1 MKHFLFLILIS
12 FIGKSQVLILDN
24 TSQKPI
30 SNVEVFNNKGIL
42 LTTTNENG
50 EIDLIKEEDF
60 PVTFSHF
67 LYHNFESKSFSKVV
81 NLSPKSI
88 ILNDVVVKGNP
99 NKYIIIEGYY
109 RGFQTKNDTLDVFA
123 DAKIKWIISTR
134 EKESVGYEILASR
147 FLLSKKYKYY
157 KQGKVFFGMRLNTL
171 PHLQTDFKNFTKN
184 TNALVSFHYEE
195 NNGFEKEIKF
205 LGNSSK
211 IILNQ
216 DEILS
221 TSENFPFENLIF
233 YNHKHKLI
241 LTPKKS
247 IVSMKY
253 EAIDEFL
260 PDKIVFSNELPKNIQ
275 KKILIFNRSN
285 FSTNFWEEFEK
296 NKKFKELSAALTKA
310 LENSMELI
318 K

>member
-123 DAKIKWIISTR
+123 DAKIKWIISTW

-216 DEILS
+216 DEIFS
-221 TSENFPFENLIF
+221 TSVQYPFENLKF
-233 YNHKHKLI
+233 FNHKHKLI
-241 LTPKKS
+241 FSSKKS
-247 IVSMKY
+247 HVSDRY
-253 EAIDEFL
+253 EAIDEFI
-260 PDKIVFSNELPKNIQ
+260 PSQIYFSNELPRNFQ
-275 KKILIFNRSN
+275 KKILISGKSN
-285 FSTNFWEEFEK
+285 FDSNFWKEFEE
-296 NKKFKELSAALTKA
+296 NRNFKKLSSAINNS